1 MDYVLKIF
9 AKESLENL
17 IKIDAKKDSFCV
29 VTISE
34 IELKKQKNFLLF
46 FDDLS
51 QKVEGTLALFVIN
64 FEEARLNFVAIFEG
78 KKYDIIFS
86 SPKLKAIKIRSLQ
99 GEYICVIGDEI
110 YNKKVIDFLRD
121 SGQKFVIQIDTFF
134 EGYMGEKSKK
144 LKVVSTNKNCV
155 KKIKKSS
162 LI

>member
-34 IELKKQKNFLLF
+34 IELKRQKNFLLF
-46 FDDLS
+46 FDTIC

-64 FEEARLNFVAIFEG
+64 FEEAKLNFVAIFED

-86 SPKLKAIKIRSLQ
+86 SPKLKAVKIRCPQ

-110 YNKKVIDFLRD
+110 YNKNVIDFLQV
-121 SGQKFVIQIDTFF
+121 SGQKVVIHIDTFF
-134 EGYMGEKSKK
+134 EGYLGKGRRK
-144 LKVVSTNKNCV
+144 LKVISTSKNCV

-162 LI
+162 PI